1 MGGMAAAIPVKDDEI
16 ANAAAFARVAADKRR
31 EVANGHDGTWVA
43 HPALVPVALNEFSS
57 MTGPNQ
63 LHVISATLSD
73 RDAMLELHDGPRTE
87 AGAREAIRVG
97 VQYLA
102 AWIGG
107 RGAVPLYGLMEDAA
121 TAEICRM
128 LLWQWRRFEAP
139 LDDGRLFDETLFGQL
154 LAEEVAAMPPVAH
167 REAAVTLFASL
178 VRAEQPA
185 EFLTLSAQSLLDQ
198 ATG

>member
-1 MGGMAAAIPVKDDEI
+1 
-16 ANAAAFARVAADKRR
+16 
-31 EVANGHDGTWVA
+31 
-43 HPALVPVALNEFSS
+43 

-63 LHVISATLSD
+63 LHVISATLPD
-73 RDAMLELHDGPRTE
+73 RDAMLQLHDGPRTE

-128 LLWQWRRFEAP
+128 LLWQWRRFSAP
-139 LDDGRLFDETLFGQL
+139 LDDGRAFDEVLFASFL
-154 LAEEVAAMPPVAH
+154 DEEVAAMPPISHRDEAVA
-167 REAAVTLFASL
+167 LFASMVL
-178 VRAEQPA
+178 AETPV
-185 EFLTLSAQSLLDQ
+185 EFLTLPAQALLDR
-198 ATG
+198 AAAG

>member
-1 MGGMAAAIPVKDDEI
+1 M
-16 ANAAAFARVAADKRR
+16 
-31 EVANGHDGTWVA
+31 
-43 HPALVPVALNEFSS
+43 S
-57 MTGPNQ
+57 GPNQ
-63 LHVISATLSD
+63 LDVIPAILPD
-73 RDAMLELHDGPRTE
+73 RDALLELHEGRRSE

-128 LLWQWRRFEAP
+128 LLWQWRRFEAR
-139 LDDGRLFDETLFGQL
+139 LDDERAFDDELFATLL
-154 LAEEVAAMPPVAH
+154 KEEVANMPAVAH
-167 REAAVTLFASL
+167 LDEAVALFAGL

-185 EFLTLSAQSLLDQ
+185 EFLTVPAQPLLDC
-198 ATG
+198 AVG

>member
-1 MGGMAAAIPVKDDEI
+1 
-16 ANAAAFARVAADKRR
+16 
-31 EVANGHDGTWVA
+31 
-43 HPALVPVALNEFSS
+43 
-57 MTGPNQ
+57 
-63 LHVISATLSD
+63 
-73 RDAMLELHDGPRTE
+73 MLELHDGPRTE

-139 LDDGRLFDETLFGQL
+139 LDDGRAFDE
-154 LAEEVAAMPPVAH
+154 A
-167 REAAVTLFASL
+167 L
-178 VRAEQPA
+178 VRRAARRGSRGDARGAAPRRGGRPCSPPWSAPTQPA
-185 EFLTLSAQSLLDQ
+185 EFLTLPAQALLDR

>member
-1 MGGMAAAIPVKDDEI
+1 
-16 ANAAAFARVAADKRR
+16 
-31 EVANGHDGTWVA
+31 
-43 HPALVPVALNEFSS
+43 

-63 LHVISATLSD
+63 LFVIPAHLSD

-128 LLWQWRRFEAP
+128 LLWQWRRYEAP
-139 LDDGRLFDETLFGQL
+139 LDDGRAFTNRCSPQCSTTKWRPC
-154 LAEEVAAMPPVAH
+154 PPL
-167 REAAVTLFASL
+167 RIVTK
-178 VRAEQPA
+178 R
-185 EFLTLSAQSLLDQ
+185 
-198 ATG
+198 

>member
-1 MGGMAAAIPVKDDEI
+1 MTAPGSRTPRWSRWRLKQ
-16 ANAAAFARVAADKRR
+16 FA
-31 EVANGHDGTWVA
+31 
-43 HPALVPVALNEFSS
+43 S
-57 MTGPNQ
+57 MSGPNQ
-63 LHVISATLSD
+63 LHVIPAHLPD
-73 RDAMLELHDGPRTE
+73 RDAMLELHTGPRTE

-139 LDDGRLFDETLFGQL
+139 LDDGRAFDDALFAAL
-154 LAEEVAAMPPVAH
+154 LDEEVAAMPAVAAP
-167 REAAVTLFASL
+167 RRSGRPCSPAWSAPTSRPNSSRFPPNPCSTARWGDSARR
-178 VRAEQPA
+178 RAPIA
-185 EFLTLSAQSLLDQ
+185 RRR
-198 ATG
+198 

>member
-1 MGGMAAAIPVKDDEI
+1 
-16 ANAAAFARVAADKRR
+16 
-31 EVANGHDGTWVA
+31 
-43 HPALVPVALNEFSS
+43 

-63 LHVISATLSD
+63 LHVIPASLPD

-139 LDDGRLFDETLFGQL
+139 LDDGRTFDEPLFAQL
-154 LAEEVAAMPPVAH
+154 LDEEVAAMPAGRASRRGGRRCSPTWSAPSSPPNSS
-167 REAAVTLFASL
+167 RSPRKPCSTARRGDSSGAAPL
-178 VRAEQPA
+178 
-185 EFLTLSAQSLLDQ
+185 
-198 ATG
+198 